1 MSFNP
6 YLDQI
11 NQLQSQIEENEALL
25 SDAELGELAQMEID
39 SLKTQKES
47 LEKAASDLESAQTDE
62 PEVGVEATN
71 CIFEIRGGA
80 GGDEAKLWAE
90 DLKRMYLRFIDT
102 LGFKVEHIDDL
113 VFKVKGKTRSDNDEF
128 NKLCP
133 TAYSTFKYESGVHRV
148 QRVPA
153 TESQGRI
160 HTSTASIAVLPE
172 VHSSAVEIRDE
183 DLEWQFIRAGGAG
196 GQSVNKTS
204 SAVRLTHKPTG
215 IQVSARQERKQIQNR
230 QIALELLR
238 SQLWEI
244 QEEEKAKKIGDAR
257 SAIGRNMRSEKIRT
271 FNFPQSRVTDHR
283 VKQSWHNLPNILEGD
298 LSKVISGT
306 KQLIENPEEK

>member
-6 YLDQI
+6 YQDQI

-25 SDAELGELAQMEID
+25 SDVELGELAKAEIEK
-39 SLKTQKES
+39 LKIQKES
-47 LEKAASDLESAQTDE
+47 LEKAASDLESAQSDE
-62 PEVGVEATN
+62 PQEGVEATN

-90 DLKRMYLRFIDT
+90 DLKRMYLRFIET
-102 LGFKVEHIDDL
+102 VGFKVEHIDDMI
-113 VFKVKGKTRSDNDEF
+113 FKVKGKTRSDNDEF
-128 NKLCP
+128 NELCP

-215 IQVSARQERKQIQNR
+215 IQVSARQERKQVQNR

-298 LSKVISGT
+298 LFKVISET
-306 KQLIENPEEK
+306 KQLIENPEE